1 MEKLYRFPANKEA
14 AALDLGEQIDK
25 MAEELAEVKAAF
37 VACEGEARIIEELWD
52 FIQAGEGALRKFHE
66 RDVERGRLGVFLKC
80 KQRGNYSAE
89 TGYSMGDSWQQ
100 IEADA
105 RKNAVEYF
113 NCIGYFCENCP
124 AVFSDGRKPYEHYG
138 VNSCMYAKCCD
149 LVARCKQLAL
159 EEVL

>member
-25 MAEELAEVKAAF
+25 MAEELDEVKRAF

-52 FIQAGEGALRKFHE
+52 YIQAGEGALRKFHE

-80 KQRGNYSAE
+80 QQRGNYGAE
-89 TGYSMGDSWQQ
+89 TAGWQQ

-105 RKNAVEYF
+105 RKTAASYF
-113 NCIGYFCENCP
+113 GCVGYECENCP
-124 AVFSDGRKPYEHYG
+124 ANFPDGETPKEHYG
-138 VNSCMYAKCCD
+138 VYSCYEAKVCD

-159 EEVL
+159 EGVL